1 VAADVDAR
9 ERGREIAAA
18 LAAEGVVGVTI
29 AWADN
34 NGIPRSRT
42 VPVAAL
48 PTVAVSGV
56 GVTTLFPVFDT
67 NDAITYEAP
76 GLSTPSGDV
85 RLVPQLDRLTRLA
98 GQPAF
103 AWAPGTQVTADGG
116 PWPFDQRAV
125 LARTLDRL
133 AEGGYSALV
142 GYEMEFGVFE
152 PPQPDDDEGALVPAH
167 PGPAYSP
174 HALLPIDDF
183 LAAVMRDAAANGL
196 RLGQIHAE
204 YGPAQVELS
213 LEATDPLTAADQ
225 QLLARQTILAAAEAH
240 GLRVSFAPLPTLA
253 GAGNGWHVHTSL
265 WRGGDNLLAG
275 GPEGPRGTAGA
286 AFIAGV
292 LRDLPAVA
300 AVTAPSLGSLAR
312 IRPGFFAGAY
322 AFWGV
327 ENREA
332 PLRYVPGSALL
343 GEDHANLEL
352 KVSDASANPYLALA
366 ALLSAGVAGVEE
378 NLVPP
383 ASVAQDPGTWKKK
396 QRAAEG
402 IEPLPSS
409 QAAQEEALRSNPR
422 IAGVLGEEVLGAFLA
437 VRRADA
443 AWAAEKDT
451 EDVLAA
457 WRWKY

>member
-1 VAADVDAR
+1 MRTVTEELR
-9 ERGREIAAA
+9 ERGRELAAA
-18 LAAEGVVGVTI
+18 LAADGVAGLIV
-29 AWADN
+29 AWVDN

-42 VPVAAL
+42 VPVSTL
-48 PTVAVSGV
+48 PQVAVAGV
-56 GVTTLFPVFDT
+56 GVTTLFAVFDT
-67 NDAITYEAP
+67 NDAITFAAP
-76 GLSTPSGDV
+76 GLGTASGDV
-85 RLVPQLDRLTRLA
+85 RLVPQLDRITRLA

-103 AWAPGTQVTADGG
+103 AWAPGKQVTADGG
-116 PWPFDQRAV
+116 PWAFDQRSV
-125 LARTLDRL
+125 LERVVAALD
-133 AEGGYSALV
+133 ADGYSALV
-142 GYEMEFGVFE
+142 GYEMEFGVYE
-152 PPQPDDDEGALVPAH
+152 QAQVPEDTALLAAH
-167 PGPAYSP
+167 SGPAYSP

-183 LAAVMRDAAANGL
+183 VAAVMRDAEANGL
-196 RLGQIHAE
+196 RLGQVHAE

-213 LEATDPLTAADQ
+213 LAATDPLTAADQ

-265 WRGGDNLLAG
+265 WRGDENLLAG

-286 AFIAGV
+286 GYVAGL

-300 AVTAPSLGSLAR
+300 AVTAPSIGSLAR
-312 IRPGFFAGAY
+312 LRPGFFAGAFG
-322 AFWGV
+322 FWGV

-383 ASVAQDPGTWKKK
+383 PPVAQDPGTWKKK
-396 QRAAEG
+396 ERAAAG
-402 IEPLPSS
+402 IAKLPGT
-409 QAAQEEALRSNPR
+409 QAEQEEALVGNPR
-422 IAGVLGEEVLGAFLA
+422 VTAALGEETLGAFLA

-443 AWAAEKDT
+443 AWAAERDT
-451 EDVLAA
+451 EEVLAA